1 MKTADVNTEI
11 IGKRCK
17 CMFAGIMVTGIIRDI
32 ADSEYSAGVKV
43 DFDEPHQWG
52 DELYQYTWSWG
63 RKMDDFGPLH
73 YLEPLP
79 EPLNPAYETLI
90 VTFPEPISTLE
101 RHIFDDPIAWG
112 AATLKEWVDSYEG
125 TRFTQTDE
133 CTAVITSEDNMYHVR
148 EWLQKHTEIET
159 CKIF

>member
-32 ADSEYSAGVKV
+32 ADSECSVGVKG

-73 YLEPLP
+73 YLQLLP
-79 EPLNPAYETLI
+79 EPVTPPYETLI
-90 VTFPEPISTLE
+90 VTFVEPIRALDG
-101 RHIFDDPIAWG
+101 IFNDSQTWG
-112 AATLKEWVDSYEG
+112 VGTLKDWIDSYES
-125 TRFTQTDE
+125 TRFTQIGE
-133 CTAVITSEDNMYHVR
+133 RQAVITTEYNMFYVR

-159 CKIF
+159 CKFF